1 MLNSFFIVWLSD
13 NIPIALRPVQFLIGY
28 LARDEQIS
36 LTWIEFPL
44 KKVVNINV
52 PKLIKTNNK
61 PKKKKNFL
69 FSELSSK
76 KYIIKKIVK
85 KKNNP
90 SCINKTKGKEKI
102 IKIIDNFFFFRN
114 LIKKIKNNKM
124 INNKISFLPIAP
136 ILYIIKGRDSG
147 DKIINKFWK
156 FISSFFK
163 KKYNCV

>member
-69 FSELSSK
+69 FLKLSSK
-76 KYIIKKIVK
+76 KYMIKNIVK
-85 KKNNP
+85 NKNNP
-90 SCINKTKGKEKI
+90 SCINKTK
-102 IKIIDNFFFFRN
+102 RN
-114 LIKKIKNNKM
+114 
-124 INNKISFLPIAP
+124 
-136 ILYIIKGRDSG
+136 
-147 DKIINKFWK
+147 
-156 FISSFFK
+156 
-163 KKYNCV
+163 